1 MSNIRLALVVLAS
14 LCCLAA
20 RAQQPAP
27 VPAKEPTGTVIGH
40 VICADT
46 NLPARIASVTLQPIV
61 DAAPPPSV
69 GKPSDSQPRTAIA
82 ISETLLDG
90 SFAIP
95 NVKPGNYYV
104 IAEKLGY
111 LSPLAQLSREDL
123 NHPTPETAALMA
135 QLLTPVT
142 VIANRTTSTEVRL
155 LKGAAISGT
164 VHFDDGSPDAGA
176 NVALYRKDKLGK
188 WTGFRTFMIARPS
201 STGTDDQGHYRISG
215 LPAGE
220 YLAMTDLQLSDILVD
235 RIFSN
240 SGYSSS
246 SSSRYSLNIY
256 YPDST
261 RQRDA
266 KPIKLDDGQEAN
278 SVDIEIPLTRL
289 HSVTGSVVETGT
301 GQTVNAATVALV
313 YPDDHSQLVSTQVS
327 KEDGRF
333 HFYFVPEGSYTVKV
347 ANAEQVDREEVPSP
361 RGVFP
366 PTHTVEKKIRDYGD
380 AEQPLTVQNDM
391 TGVTLA
397 VPGKATA
404 QTAH

>member
-1 MSNIRLALVVLAS
+1 MSNAPSPLVVLAS

-20 RAQQPAP
+20 VAQQPAP
-27 VPAKEPTGTVIGH
+27 LPAKEPTGAVIGH

-61 DAAPPPSV
+61 DSPPPSAA
-69 GKPSDSQPRTAIA
+69 KSSEPQPRTAIT

-95 NVKPGNYYV
+95 NVKPGNYYI

-135 QLLTPVT
+135 RLLTPVT

-155 LKGAAISGT
+155 LKGAVISGT

-176 NVALYRKDKLGK
+176 NVALFRKDKLGK
-188 WTGFRTFMIARPS
+188 WTGFRTFRIARPS
-201 STGTDDQGHYRISG
+201 NSTDDQGHYRISG

-220 YLAMTDLQLSDILVD
+220 YLAMTDLQLSNIVVD

-246 SSSRYSLNIY
+246 SSSLYSLNIY

-266 KPIKLDDGQEAN
+266 KPIKLDDGQEAD
-278 SVDIEIPLTRL
+278 SIDIEIPLTRL
-289 HSVTGSVVETGT
+289 HSVTGTVVESGT
-301 GQTVNAATVALV
+301 GQTVNAANVALI
-313 YPDDHSQLVSTQVS
+313 YPDDHSQLVHAQVG
-327 KEDGRF
+327 KEDDRF
-333 HFYFVPEGSYTVKV
+333 HFYFVPEGAYTVKV
-347 ANAEQVDREEVPSP
+347 TNAEQVDREEVPSP

-366 PTHTVEKKIRDYGD
+366 PTHTLEKKIRDYGV
-380 AEQPLTVQNDM
+380 AEQPLTIQSDM

-397 VPGKATA
+397 VPGKATV
-404 QTAH
+404 QPEH